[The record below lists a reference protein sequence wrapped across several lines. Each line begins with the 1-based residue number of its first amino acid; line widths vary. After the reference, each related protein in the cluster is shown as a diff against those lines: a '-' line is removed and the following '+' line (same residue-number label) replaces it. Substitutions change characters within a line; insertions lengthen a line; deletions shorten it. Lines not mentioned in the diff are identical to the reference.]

1 MTNISQNT
9 PDQHPSI
16 SGIFK
21 IIDHGLRRQILE
33 ILSREKAV
41 SFKSLTRLIGVEK
54 AALAYHLRI
63 LKKAGLIEN
72 FYDRIEN
79 SRSHS
84 YYKLTAFSNWL
95 ITHDLKLSM
104 ESQLFRP
111 PLSGQI
117 LDEME
122 SLSFEKKDE
131 SGINIRYDNDREEPG
146 KVRAARTLSEIST
159 RSLTKHEENVRMRDD
174 PRIRTY
180 NYRIKVK
187 Q

>member
-1 MTNISQNT
+1 MTKYSEKSGEKN
-9 PDQHPSI
+9 PSI

-21 IIDHGLRRQILE
+21 IIDHGMRRQILE

-41 SFKSLTRLIGVEK
+41 SFKSITGLLGVEK

-72 FYDRIEN
+72 FYDRIED

-117 LDEME
+117 IDEME
-122 SLSFEKKDE
+122 SLSYDKKDE
-131 SGINIRYDNDREEPG
+131 SGINIRYDDDTSGTG
-146 KVRAARTLSEIST
+146 KIRASKTLSEIST
-159 RSLTKHEENVRMRDD
+159 RSLTKHEENVRMRPD
-174 PRIRTY
+174 PRIRTN